1 MTALEPITDPSADP
15 NPADLWR
22 AYELAQQHYDSNIQ
36 LFSVRMNL
44 FLLVQSALVA
54 VGGNSVLGGKAVSL
68 ASRSAISAFGLLL
81 AIGWLLVAASSYCW
95 VKTWRAHMIQ
105 LGKNLEQATGVVVS
119 SSLSPATGDGGH
131 FRNPSSRSLLKHSR
145 GLCAPP
151 LSHVFCRFSLWRDGS
166 ISVGSPD
173 KLPVVNAP
181 SSATPSHRHERRPG
195 ISNGR
200 CAHSVSTAALSS
212 GPAAPCTYSS
222 AAFRASSVRRV
233 SAETVLS
240 CRVGSGWRAAAAR
253 SESPSGTAGL
263 SRLTPWRL
271 R

>member
-22 AYELAQQHYDSNIQ
+22 GYELAQQHYDSNIQ

-54 VGGNSVLGGKAVSL
+54 VGGNSVLGGKAASL

-119 SSLSPATGDGGH
+119 SSLFARDRRRRAFPKSIFSKPFET
-131 FRNPSSRSLLKHSR
+131 FSWFVRPTLVTCLLPI
-145 GLCAPP
+145 LFMA
-151 LSHVFCRFSLWRDGS
+151 
-166 ISVGSPD
+166 
-173 KLPVVNAP
+173 
-181 SSATPSHRHERRPG
+181 
-195 ISNGR
+195 
-200 CAHSVSTAALSS
+200 
-212 GPAAPCTYSS
+212 
-222 AAFRASSVRRV
+222 
-233 SAETVLS
+233 
-240 CRVGSGWRAAAAR
+240 GWIYLGWFA
-253 SESPSGTAGL
+253 
-263 SRLTPWRL
+263 
-271 R
+271 